1 MSNKYELND
10 EDLQN
15 VTGGTGGSNGFQMG
29 QIVKIFKRGADNQWI
44 HKCNGRVTSPITP
57 VKVLGNDGITY
68 QGSDTTIKF
77 EA

>member
-15 VTGGTGGSNGFQMG
+15 VTGGTGEYNFQLG
-29 QIVKIFKRGADNQWI
+29 AVVKISTRTANNQWNF
-44 HKCNGRVTSPITP
+44 KCNGRVTSAALP
-57 VKVLGNDGITY
+57 VIVRGDDGITY
-68 QGSDTTIKF
+68 QGSNPNVKF